1 MNDKLNSFITSLG
14 VLCETWTIVY
24 KNFLG
29 QGMDAKEALAHTQG
43 FMTAFMAGVFNH
55 DGGKK

>member
-1 MNDKLNSFITSLG
+1 MNNGLQSFLTNVG
-14 VLCETWTIVY
+14 VLGETWTIVY

-29 QGMDAKEALAHTQG
+29 QGMEAKDALAHTQG
-43 FMTAFMAGVFNH
+43 FMTAFIASAINY